1 MKQAAAF
8 AELRKDLGLA
18 LDVRIEKNGQPLAL
32 VDRASLVDALIAVA
46 GFLHRVERLTRYS
59 FQFNELASVL
69 SDLDRGAMHP
79 ILTPKRNRSG
89 SPPDPTDVL
98 CAQGR
103 VAFAVE
109 MLVRANLHEEKRT
122 RREEK
127 ILRHASIGRRNGS
140 TKKVGTPRERA
151 TKQVAEKIASQFSSL
166 RKFVSNRSR
175 STTLANSIKNWHDK
189 FSFDQIDNPEAREM
203 YRSLLGAL
211 KSIEKSKSFSPAK
224 LKQFAA
230 SHLRQTSKIRLM
242 TRDDV
247 FSSKDWHSG

>member
-18 LDVRIEKNGQPLAL
+18 LNARIIQNGQPLAL

-103 VAFAVE
+103 VAFAIE
-109 MLVRANLHEEKRT
+109 MLVRANLHPKRRT
-122 RREEK
+122 RSEEK
-127 ILRHASIGRRNGS
+127 ILRRASIGRGRKAS
-140 TKKVGTPRERA
+140 TKKEGTPRERE
-151 TKQVAEKIASQFSSL
+151 TKQVAKQVANQFSSL
-166 RKFVSNRSR
+166 RKFVSKRSR

-224 LKQFAA
+224 LRKFAA

-242 TRDDV
+242 TRDDA
-247 FSSKDWHSG
+247 FSSKDW